1 MTTRNGILLAIAL
14 IVVLLIIIQLGCAK
28 QSDDSIINTYAEC
41 MADPSTG
48 IHFMAGSPTL
58 AEAKA
63 ILVKEL
69 ADGEQTIAEI
79 QAAQKLF
86 CEG

>member
-1 MTTRNGILLAIAL
+1 MIAIA
-14 IVVLLIIIQLGCAK
+14 IVVLILLTVGCTK
-28 QSDDSIINTYAEC
+28 PSDDSIINTYAEC
-41 MADPSTG
+41 LADPNSG

-63 ILVKEL
+63 VLAKEL
-69 ADGEQTIAEI
+69 EIGEQTIAEI
-79 QAAQKLF
+79 QAAQKMF